1 MILLF
6 IKEDIH
12 QLHQNINHLDM
23 MELEVSKV
31 FLVILYLEELERNF
45 LKYLFQIRIDKS
57 LVLIMECNV
66 LLHR

>member
-45 LKYLFQIRIDKS
+45 LEYLFQIRIDKS